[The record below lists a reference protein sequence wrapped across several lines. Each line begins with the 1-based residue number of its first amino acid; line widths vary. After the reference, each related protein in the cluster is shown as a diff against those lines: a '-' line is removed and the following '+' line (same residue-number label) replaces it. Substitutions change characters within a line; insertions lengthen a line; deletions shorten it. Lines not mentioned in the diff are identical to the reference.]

1 MKLTL
6 LFGFLLSSIF
16 GCFAQNQVRKDSI
29 IASFAYNQSEVL
41 NADALLQELDQID
54 LSSLTLIKLIGYT
67 DSTGSLKRNKIL
79 AADRIKAVE
88 KVLKNSRLSSVKI
101 ERVNANE
108 LSGSRVVPD
117 ELNRRVD
124 ILFFAKN
131 DPPKPK
137 SSLNFE
143 LNKPVNLNVNFKG
156 GTAEFLATAYPNLE
170 LLKKAML
177 ADTTLMLR
185 LQGHVCCENDVDLS
199 FKRAYAVAAY
209 LNRNGIDHER
219 MLSEGFSN
227 KQPLVPDDSEANM
240 AVNRRVEAIFYRRE

>member
-170 LLKKAML
+170 LLKKAMM
-177 ADTTLMLR
+177 ADTPLMLG
-185 LQGHVCCENDVDLS
+185 LQGQV
-199 FKRAYAVAAY
+199 
-209 LNRNGIDHER
+209 
-219 MLSEGFSN
+219 
-227 KQPLVPDDSEANM
+227 
-240 AVNRRVEAIFYRRE
+240 